1 MASKKISEHEDK
13 NRKAIIYVDT
23 KEECYS
29 IDFFENDSIIGTE
42 HYPNKSIYWAEDCA
56 ENWVMGIKKVVD
68 DD

>member
-1 MASKKISEHEDK
+1 MASKKISEYEDK
-13 NRKAIIYVDT
+13 NRKAIVYLDT

-29 IDFFENDSIIGTE
+29 VDFFENSNMIGTE